1 MPARG
6 HFLRRAS
13 WALLG
18 LAASVPLHV
27 VGLSIAMLL
36 TVALG
41 LAPNS
46 TWPQRTQYLFV
57 LSFPLWQWAYL
68 LPAVLFLRR
77 RRPAMAAG
85 LGASAV
91 IGVLFALAGLLS
103 VVHGM

>member
-1 MPARG
+1 MPG
-6 HFLRRAS
+6 GSGWFRRAA

-18 LAASVPLHV
+18 FVMSVPLHV
-27 VGLSIAMLL
+27 AGISAALLL

-46 TWPQRTQYLFV
+46 TWPQRTQNLFV
-57 LSFPLWQWAYL
+57 ISFAVWQWAYL
-68 LPAVLFLRR
+68 LPAMLYLRR

-85 LGASAV
+85 LGVSGAL
-91 IGVLFALAGLLS
+91 GVLFALAGLLT